1 MVQAARR
8 HQRLYCQAS
17 IAIFSYFLLHRV
29 PALAINAFRAASG
42 RGARGQR
49 SCHPDPENV

>member
-17 IAIFSYFLLHRV
+17 IAIFSYFLLHRD